1 MAENSAESVVF
12 IAGGAAAGAGV
23 SATVGGMGLAGG
35 FGAVGIGMAPVT
47 AVGAVAGA
55 AAYGAFRAIA
65 DGDTAAF
72 GAIGIGALGGAG
84 VSATVGGM
92 GLAGSFGAVGIGMGT
107 MAAAGGVVGLGVY
120 GLYKAFQ
127 QEPGQRM
134 AGAVDAFHRME
145 SKVLEMEAYTQALLE
160 LDPAYAEWLWKQKFA
175 AIEVEE
181 ELEALKAQVQT
192 KTDLMLDAELS
203 NFPSPFFTSPV
214 NAENFATN
222 SASQESQFTNP
233 DTEAEVL
240 SLEVQPSQSWKC
252 IKVIKGHEA
261 SVKAISISLDGHT
274 LATGSQDRTVS
285 LWNLKTGKRVFT
297 FFGQAGE
304 VYTVAISPDGKT
316 IVSGGFDNKITSWQ
330 LDTKALVGSF
340 FYRNAPHSHS
350 GFVSSVAFSR
360 DRKIL
365 ASASDDTTIRLWGGY
380 TGEFKRTLNGH
391 SDTVWSVAITP
402 DGQTLVSASADKTI
416 RVWSLSGSE
425 QPCILSGH
433 SGWVTSVA
441 ISSDGNTLASGSTDG
456 TIKLW
461 DLHTGKLLNT
471 LTGHS
476 AGVFSVAISADG
488 QTLASASMKEVK
500 LWNLGTGG
508 NGILQGTPLHSFS
521 GCRPVAFC
529 PDGKTLV
536 SGAEGGRIKIWR
548 QMLNS
553 NELTLDSLLSGEWW
567 EVLGVGMDADPKA
580 VKSAYR
586 QLAWQYH
593 PDINRC
599 TSAIA
604 KMQAINKAYDE
615 FLKVFSK
622 AWFS

>member
-12 IAGGAAAGAGV
+12 IAGGSAAGAGV

-134 AGAVDAFHRME
+134 AGAVDAFNRME
-145 SKVLEMEAYTQALLE
+145 SKLLEREVYTQALLE
-160 LDPAYAEWLWKQKFA
+160 LELEALERKLLGDAVERRFA
-175 AIEVEE
+175 ALEMDE
-181 ELEALKAQVQT
+181 ELEALKVQLQT
-192 KTDLMLDAELS
+192 KTDVMLDAALS
-203 NFPSPFFTSPV
+203 NFPNPFFTSPV
-214 NAENFATN
+214 NAENFATK

-233 DTEAEVL
+233 DTEAKVL

-252 IKVIKGHEA
+252 IKVIRGHKA
-261 SVKAISISLDGHT
+261 SVNAISISLDGHT

-316 IVSGGFDNKITSWQ
+316 IVSGGFDNKITGWQ

-340 FYRNAPHSHS
+340 FCRNARHSHS
-350 GFVSSVAFSR
+350 GFVSSVAFSP

-365 ASASDDTTIRLWGGY
+365 ASASGDKTIRLWGGY

-391 SDTVWSVAITP
+391 SDTVWSVAISP

-461 DLHTGKLLNT
+461 DLHTGELLNT

-476 AGVFSVAISADG
+476 VGVFSVAISADG

-500 LWNLGTGG
+500 LWNLDAGG
-508 NGILQGTPLHSFS
+508 DGILQGTLLYTFS
-521 GCRPVAFC
+521 GCSPVAFC

-553 NELTLDSLLSGEWW
+553 DELTLD
-567 EVLGVGMDADPKA
+567 
-580 VKSAYR
+580 
-586 QLAWQYH
+586 Q
-593 PDINRC
+593 N
-599 TSAIA
+599 
-604 KMQAINKAYDE
+604 
-615 FLKVFSK
+615 
-622 AWFS
+622 